1 MRAQRPLRI
10 PLQIG
15 TSALSSLVWTA
26 MWFVPGSLLV
36 GIPLTVL
43 IALGITDI
51 GDAAGYIFFPGLF
64 CCGMAWKYLLRARS
78 QRPSDLVLTP
88 GGFEIRGGPNAG
100 RRLAWTELTKV
111 ALETPTKKAAK
122 EEDDSDLKQLC
133 IYRGPNAGD
142 RIELAA
148 ADRPSEQRSF
158 VELARTL
165 EAGRG
170 ALPEYQQRTAAE
182 ADATAL
188 VVCPACAA
196 AVSPADAETVVCPY
210 CQATVPV
217 GAEVRQKL
225 RDAADFA
232 RRPDAAVSK
241 LLEQP
246 GAGFLTG
253 VLSVGAL
260 FMLTAWPAAFVLAT
274 LNYFAHAFTLA
285 GALYLALFVVACVV
299 GFFGLIRGRLVDRQA
314 LRLVAL
320 DFGAIPPTSAGKPYL
335 CRRCLA
341 PLPPRDEQ
349 VLMTCVY
356 CRSDNILGIDLHRDA
371 NVAREETQSLAI
383 ALKRRTSERRRWRGV
398 SLVGVGLLVLAGY
411 SLRHGIGRNEKT
423 WPLEQ
428 RCDQGDQDGCLALA
442 DLLALEASDEV
453 RVDHA
458 RATKLYRRACDAGS
472 AHGCVGMVWAYLD
485 RSSKLFDRKQAQ
497 QFRIRA
503 CDLGDAASCRE
514 ASRH

>member
-26 MWFVPGSLLV
+26 MWFIPGSLLV

-43 IALGITDI
+43 IAIGATDI

-64 CCGMAWKYLLRARS
+64 CSGMAWKYLLRARR
-78 QRPSDLVLTP
+78 QRPSDLLLTP
-88 GGFEIRGGPNAG
+88 GGFEIHGGPNAG
-100 RRLAWTELTKV
+100 RRLVWAELTKV
-111 ALETPTKKAAK
+111 SLETPKKKDAK
-122 EEDDSDLKQLC
+122 EDDDSDLKQLC
-133 IYRGPNAGD
+133 VYRAGNE

-158 VELARTL
+158 VELARTI

-170 ALPEYQQRTAAE
+170 ALPEYQQRTAVE

-188 VVCPACAA
+188 LVCPSCAA
-196 AVSPADAETVVCPY
+196 AVSPTDAETVVCPF

-217 GAEVRQKL
+217 TTEVRQKL

-246 GAGFLTG
+246 GAGFVSAILG
-253 VLSVGAL
+253 VGAV

-274 LNYFAHAFTLA
+274 LNYLARAFTFIGA
-285 GALYLALFVVACVV
+285 GYLALFVVASVV

-320 DFGAIPPTSAGKPYL
+320 DFGAIPPTAAGKPYL

-341 PLPPRDEQ
+341 PLPPRTDQ

-371 NVAREETQSLAI
+371 NVAREESESLAT
-383 ALKRRTSERRRWRGV
+383 ALKRRNKERRRWRGV
-398 SLVGVGLLVLAGY
+398 SLAGVGLLVLAGY

-428 RCDQGDQDGCLALA
+428 RCEQRDLDGCLELA
-442 DLLALEASDEV
+442 DQLSLEASDEV
-453 RVDHA
+453 QVDHA
-458 RATKLYRRACDAGS
+458 RATKLYRRACDAGR
-472 AHGCVGMVWAYLD
+472 AHGCAGLAAAYLD
-485 RSSKLFDRKQAQ
+485 RYSKLYDRKEAQ
-497 QFRIRA
+497 QLQIRA
-503 CDLGDAASCRE
+503 CDLGDADSCRE
-514 ASRH
+514 AGRH